1 MRFRVVRTHR
11 RGIPLPRKALVA
23 APGVTGELITAHIAD
38 ERDKDTVIVARLQL
52 EAGGTPSV
60 DLIPSLYQVT
70 LRVLA
75 PQGMLLTGHER
86 IRTAEQIV
94 EYVQGWWARLP

>member
-1 MRFRVVRTHR
+1 M
-11 RGIPLPRKALVA
+11 
-23 APGVTGELITAHIAD
+23 GELITAQTAD
-38 ERDKDTVIVARLQL
+38 NSYKGTVIVARLHT
-52 EAGGTPSV
+52 EAGGSPSIE
-60 DLIPSLYQVT
+60 LIPSLYQVT

-86 IRTAEQIV
+86 IRERERVVV

>member
-1 MRFRVVRTHR
+1 
-11 RGIPLPRKALVA
+11 
-23 APGVTGELITAHIAD
+23 
-38 ERDKDTVIVARLQL
+38 VIVARLHD
-52 EAGGTPSV
+52 EAGGSPAIE
-60 DLIPSLYQVT
+60 LIPTLYQVT

-86 IRTAEQIV
+86 IRDREQVIV